1 MRTLVA
7 EDRQASCSGLLSF
20 IFIMEKAMHVGGVGL
35 LPRSCAIIFSV
46 SLHLKP
52 MNLILVVGWETWC
65 KFKQAR
71 IGHTTRGR
79 NTKVTHPIL
88 SYIYKI
94 HGKKKGL
101 LSATTNHF
109 LLANSQVAVLGFILK
124 TFALNSQLSCWP
136 FGPPYLKEFVLLIV
150 MELEAIFEEG
160 PETSLPPSLLISYY
174 STSASD
180 CFSWG
185 EIRDRATKVYKP
197 HADNP

>member
-94 HGKKKGL
+94 HGKKKGHL
-101 LSATTNHF
+101 FIASFGNNKPLSFSKFSSCSFGLYNENICPKFTAE
-109 LLANSQVAVLGFILK
+109 LLAIWSSLFKRLG
-124 TFALNSQLSCWP
+124 P
-136 FGPPYLKEFVLLIV
+136 
-150 MELEAIFEEG
+150 
-160 PETSLPPSLLISYY
+160 
-174 STSASD
+174 SD
-180 CFSWG
+180 CNRIRSNIWGGPRDKFASFS
-185 EIRDRATKVYKP
+185 P
-197 HADNP
+197 HLLLQYVCFWLLFLRGNSGSGNQSL